1 MDFPGLMPLRSFTIL
16 AGWLKV
22 IGLSLAC
29 LGLVSCTTISDQSP
43 EGDASLT
50 ASEPI
55 PNLQPPV
62 YETVPLP
69 AATVHVVT
77 IPDPVTYPVRV
88 AVGDTLQPVDELVPT
103 AAHCGEGT
111 CGIAAINAGFFD
123 PNNGLTTSYGVV
135 AGELVADPRHN
146 SRLVDNPDLATY
158 MDQIL
163 NRSEFRRYDC
173 GGLSAY
179 AIVAHAESVP
189 GGCTLVDAVGA
200 GPQLWPLDTSVAEAF
215 VDDSVSP
222 RRDALGSQSANAR
235 SAIGIADDGSIML
248 VMVAQVPGI
257 SPSGMNFADL
267 ADFMAQRGATQ
278 VLNLDGGS
286 SATLAYR
293 GNTIHGRLDSEG
305 VPIRRSVKSV
315 IWVGE

>member
-1 MDFPGLMPLRSFTIL
+1 MDTLKLMPLRSLTTLPGRLMVTSLWL
-16 AGWLKV
+16 AG
-22 IGLSLAC
+22 
-29 LGLVSCTTISDQSP
+29 LGLVSCTTLP
-43 EGDASLT
+43 EQPTDIDDDLATSAPPT
-50 ASEPI
+50 AP
-55 PNLQPPV
+55 QPPV
-62 YETVPLP
+62 YEMVELP
-69 AATVHVVT
+69 TATVHVVT
-77 IPDPVTYPVRV
+77 IADPVAYPVRV
-88 AVGDTLQPVDELVPT
+88 AVSDTLQPVDKLVPT
-103 AAHCGEGT
+103 AVDCGEET

-135 AGELVADPRHN
+135 AGKLVADPRQN
-146 SRLVDNPDLATY
+146 SRLVDNPNLATY

-173 GGLSAY
+173 GGMPAY
-179 AIVAHAESVP
+179 AIITHAAPIPE
-189 GGCTLVDAVGA
+189 GCTLVDAIGA
-200 GPQLWPLDTSVAEAF
+200 GPQLLPQDTSVAEAF

-248 VMVAQVPGI
+248 VMVAQVPGG

-286 SATLAYR
+286 SATLAYQ
-293 GNTIHGRLDSEG
+293 GNTIQGRLDSEG
-305 VPIRRSVKSV
+305 NPIRRSVKSV